1 MPLIEHDHVIQQVSS
16 ATPDPAL
23 SNTVLP
29 WTAKGSAYRLASQ
42 VFRTG
47 DHVVAKLGVTVEQE
61 ESVRWHVRPCLS
73 HLLRDPK
80 SVGSARHVAAENLAP
95 IMPDD
100 EKAIQKA
107 EGERRDCEE

>member
-61 ESVRWHVRPCLS
+61 ATVRWHVRPCLS
-73 HLLRDPK
+73 HLLRDPE
-80 SVGSARHVAAENLAP
+80 SVGSARYANPHDLSP
-95 IMPDD
+95 LMPED
-100 EKAIQKA
+100 EDAIHNTND
-107 EGERRDCEE
+107 ERRD